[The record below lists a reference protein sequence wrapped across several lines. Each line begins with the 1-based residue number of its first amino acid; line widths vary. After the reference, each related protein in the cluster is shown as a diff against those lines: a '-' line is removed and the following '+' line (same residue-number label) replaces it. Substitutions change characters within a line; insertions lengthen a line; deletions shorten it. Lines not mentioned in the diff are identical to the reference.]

1 MWCGDEK
8 CEETIKAETNG
19 FGSRCI
25 PKEQEQLS
33 DKCICC
39 GKKAKEMV
47 IWGKS
52 Y

>member
-1 MWCGDEK
+1 MWCGNTECEDE
-8 CEETIKAETNG
+8 IKAQTNG

-25 PKEQEQLS
+25 DENDKIS

-39 GKKAKEMV
+39 GKDAKHTV